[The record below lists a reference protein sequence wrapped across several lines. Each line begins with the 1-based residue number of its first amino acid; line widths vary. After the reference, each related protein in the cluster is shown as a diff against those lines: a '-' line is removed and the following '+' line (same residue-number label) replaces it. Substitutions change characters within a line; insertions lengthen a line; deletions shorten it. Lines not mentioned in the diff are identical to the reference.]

1 MSFSLHIPFRVISRR
16 GNVGKIGLK
25 LIVLGIL
32 VFLLIGLG
40 VMKWMNGAHNGWL
53 TIEEKFYPIDE
64 NTAQGVKSGREIDV
78 SGHRCSITFSNE
90 TTYEVDCDR
99 YLDYR
104 VGEKVKITVEEG
116 ELLKIRRK

>member
-1 MSFSLHIPFRVISRR
+1 MD
-16 GNVGKIGLK
+16 KIGFK

-32 VFLLIGLG
+32 VVLLIGLAG
-40 VMKWMNGAHNGWL
+40 VKWMNSYDNGWL
-53 TIEEKFYPIDE
+53 TIEEKFYPIDAS
-64 NTAQGVKSGREIDV
+64 TAQGVKTGREIDV
-78 SGHRCSITFSNE
+78 AGHRCFITFSNE

-116 ELLKIRRK
+116 ELIKISRK

>member
-1 MSFSLHIPFRVISRR
+1 M
-16 GNVGKIGLK
+16 GKIGLK

-32 VFLLIGLG
+32 IVILIGLG
-40 VMKWMNGAHNGWL
+40 VMKWMNGTHNGWL
-53 TIEEKFYPIDE
+53 TIEEKFYPIAE
-64 NTAQGVKSGREIDV
+64 NTAQGVKTGREIDV
-78 SGHRCSITFSNE
+78 AGRRCSITLSNE

-116 ELLKIRRK
+116 ELIKIRRK